1 MATFNVTFSNVLL
14 TLLYLFPGFL
24 LCKCRKVRADHL
36 SSISVILLYVCGP
49 GMFLNAL
56 TALDYSP
63 ELTARMGLFLVFSL
77 AGETA
82 LMLLI
87 LLLLGKRKK
96 EFGYRMLSIASVM
109 GNVLMGFGELFRIG

>member
-24 LCKCRKVRADHL
+24 LQKCRKVRAEHL
-36 SSISVILLYVCGP
+36 STVSVILLYVCGP

-56 TALDYSP
+56 TAPDYSP
-63 ELTARMGLFLVFSL
+63 ALLGKMGLFLVFSL

-87 LLLLGKRKK
+87 LLFLGKNEGRNSACVCCPLPVSWGTSA
-96 EFGYRMLSIASVM
+96 FSACR
-109 GNVLMGFGELFRIG
+109 